1 MNDSKRITLLHKLR
15 RVMGTKSNDL
25 EHSIDTAIDSHA
37 EETGTTAMARDARS
51 MMRNVIGFSDKR
63 VKDLMVPR
71 VNIVAVSESSTM
83 RELLEQFIEANHSR
97 LPIYRESLD
106 DIAGMIHVK
115 DFLRWMTGKGK
126 KRKIRG
132 TAETALELAAKDLS
146 SRVGVH
152 INLRRDVLFVPP
164 SMPAPDLLLK
174 MKASHIHLA
183 IVVDEYGGTDGI
195 VSLEDLIEEII
206 GEISD
211 EHDTDDADDM
221 LQRIDDKTYI
231 ANAQVEINKVE
242 IVLGVDLL
250 PQDKEGQVDTLAGLV
265 FELAGRVPARG
276 EIIRHASGL
285 EFEIVDSDARR
296 IRRVRI
302 HVRAPSANADKNLII
317 ESTHG

>member
-1 MNDSKRITLLHKLR
+1 MNDIKKPTLLNKLR
-15 RVMGTKSNDL
+15 RVLAPKKAGL
-25 EHSIDTAIDSHA
+25 EQSIDTAIESHA
-37 EETGTTAMARDARS
+37 EENGTTALARDARS

-106 DIAGMIHVK
+106 DIAGMMHVK

-132 TAETALELAAKDLS
+132 TAETGLELAAKDLS
-146 SRVGVH
+146 SPVSMHV
-152 INLRRDVLFVPP
+152 NLRRDVLFVPP

-195 VSLEDLIEEII
+195 VSLEDLVEQII

-231 ANAQVEINKVE
+231 ANAQVEIYKVE
-242 IVLGVDLL
+242 EALGVKLM
-250 PQDKEGQVDTLAGLV
+250 PEDKEDQADTLAGLV

-276 EIIRHASGL
+276 EIIKHASGL

-302 HVRAPSANADKNLII
+302 HIRRAPAGVGKNQAQDI
-317 ESTHG
+317 SHG